1 MEIIKFEF
9 LKLLKKSRGW
19 LGPILVF
26 ILIMIAY
33 PLTVEVSDIE
43 LSQSFFSI
51 LWIAALLVIMLA
63 TEDIFLEDFN
73 DGTLEQY
80 AILQKNLSLIIGS
93 KIFVYWLVIGVPI
106 SMIGTIFCV
115 GTTSQSAFGYQILPV
130 LLVSTYI
137 FMNVFSFGNALS
149 LTKGSV
155 LGTLVTLPL
164 LLPLLIILGK
174 VVVAI
179 NFDLNYLGFLFLLL
193 GILSII
199 IVIIPMIISHI
210 IRAVSYTHLT
220 LPTIA

>member
-1 MEIIKFEF
+1 MGIIKFEL

-26 ILIMIAY
+26 VLIMIAY
-33 PLTVEVSDIE
+33 PLTVEVSDVE
-43 LSQSFFSI
+43 LKQSFFSI

-80 AILQKNLSLIIGS
+80 AILQKNLSFIIGS
-93 KIFVYWLVIGVPI
+93 KVFVYWLVIGVPI
-106 SMIGTIFCV
+106 SIIGTIFCV
-115 GTTSQSAFGYQILPV
+115 GTTSQTAIGYQILPV

-155 LGTLVTLPL
+155 LGTLVTMPL
-164 LLPLLIILGK
+164 LLPILIILGK

-179 NFDLNYLGFLFLLL
+179 NFDLNYSGFLLLLL

-199 IVIIPMIISHI
+199 IMIIPMIISYI
-210 IRAVSYTHLT
+210 IRAHLE
-220 LPTIA
+220 

>member
-19 LGPILVF
+19 PGPILVF
-26 ILIMIAY
+26 ILIMVAY
-33 PLTVEVSDIE
+33 PLTVEVSDVK

-80 AILQKNLSLIIGS
+80 AILQKNLSFIIGS
-93 KIFVYWLVIGVPI
+93 KVFVYWLVIGVPI
-106 SMIGTIFCV
+106 SIIGTIFCV
-115 GTTSQSAFGYQILPV
+115 GTTSQTAFGYQILPV

-179 NFDLNYLGFLFLLL
+179 NFDLNYSGFLFLLL

-199 IVIIPMIISHI
+199 IIIIPMIISYI
-210 IRAVSYTHLT
+210 IRAHLE
-220 LPTIA
+220 

>member
-26 ILIMIAY
+26 ILIMVAY
-33 PLTVEVSDIE
+33 PLTVEVSDVE

-51 LWIAALLVIMLA
+51 IWIAALLVVMLA
-63 TEDIFLEDFN
+63 TEDIFLEDFS

-80 AILQKNLSLIIGS
+80 AILQKNLSLIVGS

-106 SMIGTIFCV
+106 SMLGAIFCV
-115 GTTSQSAFGYQILPV
+115 GTTSESAFGYKILPV

-179 NFDLNYLGFLFLLL
+179 NFDLNYSGFLLLLL

-199 IVIIPMIISHI
+199 IMIIPMIISYI
-210 IRAVSYTHLT
+210 IRAHLE
-220 LPTIA
+220 

>member
-1 MEIIKFEF
+1 MQVIKFEF

-33 PLTVEVSDIE
+33 PLTVEVSDVE
-43 LSQSFFSI
+43 LKQSFFSI

-80 AILQKNLSLIIGS
+80 AISQKNLSFIIGS
-93 KIFVYWLVIGVPI
+93 KVFVYWLVIGVPI
-106 SMIGTIFCV
+106 SIIGTIFCV
-115 GTTSQSAFGYQILPV
+115 GTTSQTAFGYQILPV

-179 NFDLNYLGFLFLLL
+179 NFNLNYLGFLFLLL
-193 GILSII
+193 GTLSII
-199 IVIIPMIISHI
+199 IMIIPMIISYI
-210 IRAVSYTHLT
+210 IRAHLE
-220 LPTIA
+220 

>member
-1 MEIIKFEF
+1 MEVIKFEF

-26 ILIMIAY
+26 VLRMIAY

-51 LWIAALLVIMLA
+51 LWIAALLVTMLA

-73 DGTLEQY
+73 DGVLEQY
-80 AILQKNLSLIIGS
+80 AILQKSLSFIIGS
-93 KIFVYWLVIGVPI
+93 KVFVYWLVIGVPI
-106 SMIGTIFCV
+106 SIIGTIFCV
-115 GTTSQSAFGYQILPV
+115 GTTSQTAFGYQILPV

-174 VVVAI
+174 VVIAI

-199 IVIIPMIISHI
+199 IIIIPMIISYI
-210 IRAVSYTHLT
+210 IRAHLE
-220 LPTIA
+220 

>member
-1 MEIIKFEF
+1 MEVIKFEF

-26 ILIMIAY
+26 VLIMIAY

-80 AILQKNLSLIIGS
+80 AILQKNLSFIIGS
-93 KIFVYWLVIGVPI
+93 KVFVYWLVIGVPI
-106 SMIGTIFCV
+106 SIIGTIFCV
-115 GTTSQSAFGYQILPV
+115 GTTSQTAFGYQILPV

-149 LTKGSV
+149 LNKGSV
-155 LGTLVTLPL
+155 LGTLVTMPL

-179 NFDLNYLGFLFLLL
+179 NFDLNYSGFLLLLL

-199 IVIIPMIISHI
+199 IMIIPMIISYI
-210 IRAVSYTHLT
+210 IRAHLE
-220 LPTIA
+220 

>member
-1 MEIIKFEF
+1 MKVIKFEF

-26 ILIMIAY
+26 ILIMVAY
-33 PLTVEVSDIE
+33 PLTVEVSDVE

-80 AILQKNLSLIIGS
+80 AILQKNLSFIMGS
-93 KIFVYWLVIGVPI
+93 KVFVYWLVIGVPI
-106 SMIGTIFCV
+106 SIIGTIFCV
-115 GTTSQSAFGYQILPV
+115 GTTSQTAFGFQILPV

-179 NFDLNYLGFLFLLL
+179 NFDLNFLGFLFLLL
-193 GILSII
+193 GTLSII
-199 IVIIPMIISHI
+199 IMIIPMIISYI
-210 IRAVSYTHLT
+210 IRAHLE
-220 LPTIA
+220 

>member
-1 MEIIKFEF
+1 MDIIKFEF

-33 PLTVEVSDIE
+33 PLTVELTDIE
-43 LSQSFFSI
+43 LGQTFFSI
-51 LWIAALLVIMLA
+51 LWIAALLVMMLA

-73 DGTLEQY
+73 DGSLEQY
-80 AILQKNLSLIIGS
+80 VISQNNLSFVIGS
-93 KIFVYWLVIGVPI
+93 KILIYWLVIGLPI
-106 SMIGTIFCV
+106 SLLGSIFCF
-115 GTTSQSAFGYQILPV
+115 GITNQSNFGFQIFPV
-130 LLVSTYI
+130 LLISTYI

-149 LTKGSV
+149 LTKGSI

-174 VVVAI
+174 VVIAI
-179 NFDLNYLGFLFLLL
+179 NFDLNYSGFLFLLL

-199 IVIIPMIISHI
+199 IVIIPMITSYI
-210 IRAVSYTHLT
+210 IRAHLE
-220 LPTIA
+220 

>member
-1 MEIIKFEF
+1 MQVIKFEF

-33 PLTVEVSDIE
+33 PLTVEVSDVE
-43 LSQSFFSI
+43 LKQSFFSI

-80 AILQKNLSLIIGS
+80 AILQKNLSFIIGS
-93 KIFVYWLVIGVPI
+93 KVFVYWLVIGVPI
-106 SMIGTIFCV
+106 SIIGTIFCV
-115 GTTSQSAFGYQILPV
+115 AITSQTAFGYQILPV

-179 NFDLNYLGFLFLLL
+179 NFDLNYSGFLLLLL

-199 IVIIPMIISHI
+199 IMIIPMIISYI
-210 IRAVSYTHLT
+210 IRAHLE
-220 LPTIA
+220 

>member
-9 LKLLKKSRGW
+9 LKLLKKSRAW

-26 ILIMIAY
+26 ILIMVAY
-33 PLTVEVSDIE
+33 PLTVEVSDVE

-106 SMIGTIFCV
+106 SMIGTIFCF

-179 NFDLNYLGFLFLLL
+179 NFDLNYSGFLLLLL

-199 IVIIPMIISHI
+199 IMIIPMIISYI
-210 IRAVSYTHLT
+210 IRAHLE
-220 LPTIA
+220 

>member
-1 MEIIKFEF
+1 
-9 LKLLKKSRGW
+9 
-19 LGPILVF
+19 
-26 ILIMIAY
+26 MIAY
-33 PLTVEVSDIE
+33 PLTVEVSDVE
-43 LSQSFFSI
+43 LKQSFFSI

-80 AILQKNLSLIIGS
+80 AILQKNLSFIIGS
-93 KIFVYWLVIGVPI
+93 KVFVYWLVIGVPI
-106 SMIGTIFCV
+106 SIIGTIFCV
-115 GTTSQSAFGYQILPV
+115 GTTSQTAFGYQILPV

-179 NFDLNYLGFLFLLL
+179 NFDLNYSGFLLL
-193 GILSII
+193 LFGILSII
-199 IVIIPMIISHI
+199 IIIIPMIISYI
-210 IRAVSYTHLT
+210 IRAHLE
-220 LPTIA
+220 

>member
-1 MEIIKFEF
+1 MQVIKFEF
-9 LKLLKKSRGW
+9 IKLLKKSRGW

-26 ILIMIAY
+26 ILIMVAY
-33 PLTVEVSDIE
+33 PLTVEVSDVE

-106 SMIGTIFCV
+106 SMIGTIFCF

-199 IVIIPMIISHI
+199 IVIIPMITSYI
-210 IRAVSYTHLT
+210 IRAHLE
-220 LPTIA
+220 

>member
-1 MEIIKFEF
+1 MVKRFLYIKTSLF

-43 LSQSFFSI
+43 LTQSFFSI

-80 AILQKNLSLIIGS
+80 AILQKNLSFIIGS
-93 KIFVYWLVIGVPI
+93 KVFVYWLVIGVPI
-106 SMIGTIFCV
+106 SIIGTIFCV
-115 GTTSQSAFGYQILPV
+115 GTTSQTAFGYQILPV

-164 LLPLLIILGK
+164 LLPILIILGK

-179 NFDLNYLGFLFLLL
+179 NFDLNYSGFLLLLL

-199 IVIIPMIISHI
+199 IMIIPMIISYI
-210 IRAVSYTHLT
+210 IRAHLE
-220 LPTIA
+220 

>member
-26 ILIMIAY
+26 ILIMVAY
-33 PLTVEVSDIE
+33 PLTVEVSDVE

-93 KIFVYWLVIGVPI
+93 KIFVYWLVIGIPI
-106 SMIGTIFCV
+106 SLIGTIFCV

-193 GILSII
+193 GTLSII
-199 IVIIPMIISHI
+199 IMIIPMIISYI
-210 IRAVSYTHLT
+210 IRAHLE
-220 LPTIA
+220 

>member
-1 MEIIKFEF
+1 MQVIKFEF

-33 PLTVEVSDIE
+33 PLTVEVSDVE
-43 LSQSFFSI
+43 LKQSFFSI

-80 AILQKNLSLIIGS
+80 VILQKNLSFIIGS
-93 KIFVYWLVIGVPI
+93 KVFVYWLVIGVPI
-106 SMIGTIFCV
+106 SIIGTIFCV
-115 GTTSQSAFGYQILPV
+115 AITSQTAFGYQILPV

-179 NFDLNYLGFLFLLL
+179 NFDLNYSGFLLLLL

-199 IVIIPMIISHI
+199 IMIIPMIISYI
-210 IRAVSYTHLT
+210 IRAHLE
-220 LPTIA
+220 

>member
-1 MEIIKFEF
+1 MQVIKFEF

-33 PLTVEVSDIE
+33 PLTVEVSDVE
-43 LSQSFFSI
+43 LKQSFFSI

-80 AILQKNLSLIIGS
+80 AILQKNLSFIIGS
-93 KIFVYWLVIGVPI
+93 KVFVYWLVIGVPI
-106 SMIGTIFCV
+106 SIIGTIFCV
-115 GTTSQSAFGYQILPV
+115 GTTSQTAFGYQILPV

-179 NFDLNYLGFLFLLL
+179 NFDLNYSGFLLLLL

-199 IVIIPMIISHI
+199 IVIIPMITSYI
-210 IRAVSYTHLT
+210 IRAHLE
-220 LPTIA
+220 

>member
-1 MEIIKFEF
+1 MQVIKFEF

-33 PLTVEVSDIE
+33 PLTVEVSDVE
-43 LSQSFFSI
+43 LKQSFFSI

-80 AILQKNLSLIIGS
+80 AILQKNLSFIIGS
-93 KIFVYWLVIGVPI
+93 KVFVYWLVIGVPI
-106 SMIGTIFCV
+106 SIIGTIFCV
-115 GTTSQSAFGYQILPV
+115 GTTSQTAFGYQILPV

-199 IVIIPMIISHI
+199 IIIIPMIISYI
-210 IRAVSYTHLT
+210 IRAHLE
-220 LPTIA
+220 

>member
-26 ILIMIAY
+26 ILIMVAY
-33 PLTVEVSDIE
+33 PLTVEVSDVE

-51 LWIAALLVIMLA
+51 LWIAALLVVMLA
-63 TEDIFLEDFN
+63 TEDIFLEDFS

-80 AILQKNLSLIIGS
+80 AILQKNLSLIVGS

-106 SMIGTIFCV
+106 SMLGAIFCV
-115 GTTSQSAFGYQILPV
+115 GTTSESAFGYQILPV

-179 NFDLNYLGFLFLLL
+179 NFDLNYSGFLFLLL

-199 IVIIPMIISHI
+199 IMIIPMIISYI
-210 IRAVSYTHLT
+210 IRAHLE
-220 LPTIA
+220 

>member
-1 MEIIKFEF
+1 MQVIKFEF

-33 PLTVEVSDIE
+33 PLTVEVSDVE
-43 LSQSFFSI
+43 LKQSFFSI

-80 AILQKNLSLIIGS
+80 AILQKNLSFIIGS
-93 KIFVYWLVIGVPI
+93 KVFVYWLVIGVPI
-106 SMIGTIFCV
+106 SIIGTIFCL
-115 GTTSQSAFGYQILPV
+115 GTTSQTAFGYQILPV

-149 LTKGSV
+149 LNKGSV
-155 LGTLVTLPL
+155 LGTLVTMPL

-179 NFDLNYLGFLFLLL
+179 NFDLNYSGFLLLLL

-199 IVIIPMIISHI
+199 IMIIPMIISYI
-210 IRAVSYTHLT
+210 IRAHLE
-220 LPTIA
+220 